1 MAEVLGEGTIVLPVC
16 EAYRA
21 VTEKYPTLVDPYLE
35 PGVECGDNGQQKN
48 FSAEKWIK
56 VRYMNVSCVSIIVP
70 AGKSKNKAYT
80 EKTYEVSTPMR
91 CIAPMDV
98 VLCQI

>member
-48 FSAEKWIK
+48 FFSRKMDKSEVYECQLRKHHSSSRQIEK
-56 VRYMNVSCVSIIVP
+56 
-70 AGKSKNKAYT
+70 
-80 EKTYEVSTPMR
+80 
-91 CIAPMDV
+91 
-98 VLCQI
+98 